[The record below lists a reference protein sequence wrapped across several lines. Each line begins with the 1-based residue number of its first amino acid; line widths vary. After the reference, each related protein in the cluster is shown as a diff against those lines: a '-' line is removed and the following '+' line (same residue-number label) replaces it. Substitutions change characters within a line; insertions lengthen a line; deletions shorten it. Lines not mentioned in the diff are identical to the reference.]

1 MAYYQS
7 SANISQKIE
16 HPHYES
22 IEVLNYNQDFSNG
35 TTGYSTSGD
44 CSISVVDALYKGF
57 EGNYWSA
64 NQVANFNNFANSRAN
79 ATNSSPY
86 NYGTYNKGPISNR
99 GGLAGGWGTTSG
111 KILKIEKTG
120 TTNNYTSR
128 IGIDVRPNL
137 RVHKSAYTG
146 FRGYVWISSG
156 YGSDRRDITLGYLD
170 SLPGFTVPTLDEWYY
185 IDYVGNHSDINNANT
200 HMSFQASGTRQI
212 FLAYPTIYAIRAT
225 SVAAHLQSP
234 FNGNVG
240 SSNSNAAGAAFVTYN
255 T

>member
-1 MAYYQS
+1 MAFYQS
-7 SANISQKIE
+7 SANISMQHE

-35 TTGYSTSGD
+35 TTGVSVSGD
-44 CSISVVDALYKGF
+44 ISISTVDALWKGF

-64 NQVANFNNFANSRAN
+64 NQIANFNNFANSRAN
-79 ATNSSPY
+79 ATNSSPF

-99 GGLAGGWGTTSG
+99 GGLAGGWGTTTG
-111 KILKIEKTG
+111 NILKIEKTG

-156 YGSDRRDITLGYLD
+156 YGSDRRDITIGYLD

-200 HMSFQASGTRQI
+200 HMCFQASGSRQI
-212 FLAYPTIYAIRAT
+212 FLAYPTIYAVRAT
-225 SVAAHLQSP
+225 SVSDHNKSP
-234 FNGNVG
+234 FNGNAG
-240 SSNSNAAGAAFVTYN
+240 SSNSNAASAAFVTYN

>member
-7 SANISQKIE
+7 TANITRQIE
-16 HPHYES
+16 HPHYEA

-35 TTGYSTSGD
+35 TTGYGSGGD
-44 CSISVVDALYKGF
+44 VSISVVDALYKGF
-57 EGNYWSA
+57 EGNYWSSG
-64 NQVANFNNFANSRAN
+64 QRSNFNNFANSRAN
-79 ATNSSPY
+79 ATNSSPMD
-86 NYGTYNKGPISNR
+86 YGTYQKGPISGR

-128 IGIDVRPNL
+128 INIDVRPNL

-185 IDYVGNHSDINNANT
+185 IDYVGQHSDINNANT
-200 HMSFQASGTRQI
+200 HMCFQASGSRQI
-212 FLAYPTIYAIRAT
+212 FLAYPTIYAVRAT
-225 SVAAHLQSP
+225 SVSDHNKSP
-234 FNGNVG
+234 FNGNAG
-240 SSNSNAAGAAFVTYN
+240 SSNSNAQSAAFVTYN

>member
-7 SANISQKIE
+7 TANVERQIE
-16 HPHYES
+16 HPHYETL
-22 IEVLNYNQDFSNG
+22 EVLNYNQDFSNG
-35 TTGYSTSGD
+35 TTGYTTSGD
-44 CSISVVDALYKGF
+44 ISISTVDALYKGF

-64 NQVANFNNFANSRAN
+64 NQIANFNNFANSRAN
-79 ATNSSPY
+79 ATNSSPF

-128 IGIDVRPNL
+128 IGINVRPNL
-137 RVHKSAYTG
+137 RIHKSQYTG

-170 SLPGFTVPTLDEWYY
+170 SLPGFTVPTLDEWHY
-185 IDYVGNHSDINNANT
+185 IDYVGGHSDINNANT
-200 HMSFQASGTRQI
+200 HMCFQASGTRQI

-225 SVAAHLQSP
+225 SVSDHNKSP

-240 SSNSNAAGAAFVTYN
+240 SSNTSAAAAAFVTYN

>member
-7 SANISQKIE
+7 TANVTRQIE
-16 HPHYES
+16 HPHYETL
-22 IEVLNYNQDFSNG
+22 EVLNYNQDFSNG
-35 TTGYSTSGD
+35 TTGYTTSGD
-44 CSISVVDALYKGF
+44 ISISAVDALYKGF

-64 NQVANFNNFANSRAN
+64 NQIANFNSFANSRAN
-79 ATNSSPY
+79 ATNSSPF

-99 GGLAGGWGTTSG
+99 GGLAGGWGTTAG

-120 TTNNYTSR
+120 TTNNYSSR

-137 RVHKSAYTG
+137 RVHKSAFRG

-170 SLPGFTVPTLDEWYY
+170 SLPGFTVPTLDEWHY
-185 IDYVGNHSDINNANT
+185 IDYVGGHSDINNANT
-200 HMSFQASGTRQI
+200 HMCFQASGTRQI

-225 SVAAHLQSP
+225 SVSDHNKSP

-240 SSNSNAAGAAFVTYN
+240 SSNTSAAAAAFVTYN

>member
-1 MAYYQS
+1 MAFYQS
-7 SANISQKIE
+7 SVNISQKIE
-16 HPHYES
+16 HPHYETL
-22 IEVLNYNQDFSNG
+22 EVLNYNQDFSNS
-35 TTGYSTSGD
+35 TTGYSVSGD
-44 CSISVVDALYKGF
+44 ISISVVDALYKGF

-64 NQVANFNNFANSRAN
+64 NQIANFNNFANSRAN
-79 ATNSSPY
+79 ATNSSPF

-99 GGLAGGWGTTSG
+99 GGLAGGWGAVTG
-111 KILKIEKTG
+111 NILKIEKTG

-156 YGSDRRDITLGYLD
+156 YGSASRTITLGYLD
-170 SLPGFTVPTLDEWYY
+170 SLPGFSVPTLDEWYY
-185 IDYVGNHSDINNANT
+185 VDYVGQHSDINSGNT
-200 HMSFQASGTRQI
+200 HMGFGASGTRQI
-212 FLAYPTIYAIRAT
+212 FLAYPTIYSIRAT

-234 FNGNVG
+234 FDGNVG
-240 SSNSNAAGAAFVTYN
+240 SSNSSAAGAAFVSYN

>member
-7 SANISQKIE
+7 TANITRQIE
-16 HPHYES
+16 HPHYEA

-35 TTGYSTSGD
+35 TTGVSASGD

-64 NQVANFNNFANSRAN
+64 NQIANFNNFANSRAN
-79 ATNSSPY
+79 ATNSSPF
-86 NYGTYNKGPISNR
+86 NYGTYNKGPISGR
-99 GGLAGGWGTTSG
+99 GGLSGGWGTMSG

-128 IGIDVRPNL
+128 IGFDVRPNL

-156 YGSDRRDITLGYLD
+156 YGSDGRTITFGYLD

-185 IDYVGNHSDINNANT
+185 IDYVGQHSDINTGNT
-200 HMSFQASGTRQI
+200 HMSFAAPGTRQI

-225 SVAAHLQSP
+225 SVSDHNQSP
-234 FNGNVG
+234 FTGNAG
-240 SSNSNAAGAAFVTYN
+240 SSNSTAQAAAFVSYN

>member
-7 SANISQKIE
+7 TANITRQIE
-16 HPHYES
+16 HPHYEA

-35 TTGYSTSGD
+35 TTGYGSGGD
-44 CSISVVDALYKGF
+44 VSISVVDALYKGF
-57 EGNYWSA
+57 EGNYWSSG
-64 NQVANFNNFANSRAN
+64 QRSNFNNFANSRAN
-79 ATNSSPY
+79 ATNSSPMD
-86 NYGTYNKGPISNR
+86 YGTYQKGPISGR

-128 IGIDVRPNL
+128 INIDVRPNL
-137 RVHKSAYTG
+137 RVHKSAFTG

-185 IDYVGNHSDINNANT
+185 IDYVGQHSDINNANT
-200 HMSFQASGTRQI
+200 HMCFQASGSRQI
-212 FLAYPTIYAIRAT
+212 FLAYPTIYAVRAT
-225 SVAAHLQSP
+225 SVSDHNKSP
-234 FNGNVG
+234 FNGNAG
-240 SSNSNAAGAAFVTYN
+240 SSNSNAQSAAFVTYN